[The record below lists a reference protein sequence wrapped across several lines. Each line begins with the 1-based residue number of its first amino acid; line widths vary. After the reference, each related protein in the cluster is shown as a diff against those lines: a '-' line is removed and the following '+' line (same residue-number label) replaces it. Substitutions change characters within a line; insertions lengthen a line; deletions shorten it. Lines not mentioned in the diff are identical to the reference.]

1 MPATTEA
8 TPSVLAMR
16 RSAAGVTV
24 VVSLS
29 VSFAGTGSDVV
40 ADTVAVSV
48 IGPSIVVVTTMSMVA
63 VVPNGTTPSGQV
75 TTPAAWRAA
84 PLAGRRGDERHRAGK
99 GVRDHDTR
107 RIRGAEVRHGDG
119 VRRRRLRPAPGSA
132 RSVFVMARSADDV
145 TVSTSV
151 AESSEGSVSATGLN
165 VMDAVFA
172 TVGDAYPGGMNER
185 ELVGDRAERR
195 DRRGRGARER
205 PRRDRA
211 VGLASRSRPSRPGSG
226 PTRRRRPARSTDRR
240 SSA

>member
-48 IGPSIVVVTTMSMVA
+48 IGPSIVVVTTMLMVA

-75 TTPAAWRAA
+75 TTPAACAQLPWLGVAETNITEPGRVSVTTTPAA
-84 PLAGRRGDERHRAGK
+84 SEGPRFVTVMAY
-99 GVRDHDTR
+99 VTSS
-107 RIRGAEVRHGDG
+107 
-119 VRRRRLRPAPGSA
+119 PASTGSA

-151 AESSEGSVSATGLN
+151 AESSVGSVSAIGLN
-165 VMDAVFA
+165 VTEAVFA
-172 TVGDAYPGGMNER
+172 TVADAYPGGMNS
-185 ELVGDRAERR
+185 V
-195 DRRGRGARER
+195 
-205 PRRDRA
+205 
-211 VGLASRSRPSRPGSG
+211 SW
-226 PTRRRRPARSTDRR
+226 
-240 SSA
+240 